1 MQPNLDEIRKLQA
14 QGNVIPVYKSVIAD
28 FLTPVSAFLKLEK
41 DRSHAFL
48 LESVEGGERI
58 ARYSFLGGDPFL
70 VKRYKNGQPADF
82 MQDLRATMARFKS
95 VKLPNLPPFTG
106 GAVGYFGYDMVRTI
120 EDIPQTGVDDLGVD
134 DAVLMFYKTVL
145 AFDHLRHQIHIISN
159 ILVDDSHEPLDVQYE
174 KAVAEIQRI
183 EALLRAPLEMPPVT
197 RNETDV
203 TVRSNFEKSAYLA
216 AVDKAKEY
224 IAAGDIFQVVLA
236 QRFEVD
242 LPTAPFEVYRA
253 LRIVNPSPYMY
264 FLKMPDTCIV
274 GSSPEMLVRVREQEI
289 EYRPIAGTLPRGA
302 SDSEDEANAERLRN
316 DEKERAEHI
325 MLVDLGRNDLGR
337 VSQYGTV
344 RVEELM
350 TIERYSHVMH
360 LVSSLRGKLRQ
371 NVDRW
376 DSLMA
381 CFPAGTVSG
390 APKVRAMEIIDEL
403 EPTKRGVYAGAVMY
417 ADFSNNL
424 DSCIAIRTLVVRGN
438 KGYIQAGGGIVAD
451 SVPENEYMET
461 VNKSR
466 ALIRA
471 INLAQR
477 MGSKFMILVI
487 DNYDSFT
494 YNLVQY
500 LGELGE
506 DLSVYRNDKI
516 SLEEIERMKP
526 ERIVISPG
534 PGTPADAGITEDVV
548 RHFHKSTPIL
558 GVCLGHQAIGEVFGG
573 KIVRAPTLMHG
584 KVSEIFHD
592 SKGLFAGLPQ
602 GFPATRYHS
611 LMVTQIPTTLEISA
625 ETKDGIVMGL
635 RHREFPTEGIQF
647 HCESIMTVAGK
658 NLLKNFLKS

>member
-1 MQPNLDEIRKLQA
+1 MQPSLDEIKKLQS

-70 VKRYKNGQPADF
+70 VKHYRDGQPANF

-120 EDIPQTGVDDLGVD
+120 EDIPQSGIDDLGVD

-159 ILVDDSHEPLDVQYE
+159 ILVEDSHDPLELQYE
-174 KAVAEIQRI
+174 RAVAEIQRI
-183 EALLRAPLEMPPVT
+183 ETLLRAPLEIPPVT
-197 RNETDV
+197 RNERDV
-203 TVRSNFEKSAYLA
+203 TVRSNFEKNAYLT
-216 AVDKAKEY
+216 AVAKAKEY
-224 IAAGDIFQVVLA
+224 IAAGDIFQVVLS

-242 LPTAPFEVYRA
+242 LPVAPFEVYRA

-264 FLKMPDTCIV
+264 FLKMPDTSIV

-302 SDSEDEANAERLRN
+302 NEAEDDANAEKLSN

-325 MLVDLGRNDLGR
+325 MLVDLGRNDIGR

-350 TIERYSHVMH
+350 CIERYSHVMH
-360 LVSSLRGKLRQ
+360 LVSSLRGQLRKD
-371 NVDRW
+371 VDRW

-451 SVPENEYMET
+451 SVPENEFMET

-477 MGSKFMILVI
+477 GF
-487 DNYDSFT
+487 
-494 YNLVQY
+494 
-500 LGELGE
+500 EL
-506 DLSVYRNDKI
+506 
-516 SLEEIERMKP
+516 
-526 ERIVISPG
+526 
-534 PGTPADAGITEDVV
+534 
-548 RHFHKSTPIL
+548 
-558 GVCLGHQAIGEVFGG
+558 
-573 KIVRAPTLMHG
+573 
-584 KVSEIFHD
+584 
-592 SKGLFAGLPQ
+592 
-602 GFPATRYHS
+602 
-611 LMVTQIPTTLEISA
+611 
-625 ETKDGIVMGL
+625 
-635 RHREFPTEGIQF
+635 
-647 HCESIMTVAGK
+647 
-658 NLLKNFLKS
+658 

>member
-1 MQPNLDEIRKLQA
+1 MQPSLEEVKQLRS

-41 DRSHAFL
+41 DRSYAFL
-48 LESVEGGERI
+48 LESIEGGERI
-58 ARYSFLGGDPFL
+58 ARYSFLGVDPFL
-70 VKRYKNGQPADF
+70 ITRYRDGEPANF
-82 MQDLRATMARFKS
+82 IQNLRETMERFKS

-120 EDIPQTGVDDLGVD
+120 EDIPKTGIDDLGVD

-159 ILVDDSHEPLDVQYE
+159 ILVDESQESIDIQYRR
-174 KAVAEIQRI
+174 AVEEIHRI
-183 EALLRAPLEMPPVT
+183 EALLRAPVEIPRVT
-197 RNETDV
+197 RSDGDV
-203 TVRSNFEKSAYLA
+203 VVRSNFDKKDYLE
-216 AVDKAKEY
+216 AVRNAKEY
-224 IAAGDIFQVVLA
+224 IAAGDIFQVVLS

-242 LPTAPFEVYRA
+242 LPTPSFEVYRA

-264 FLKMPDTCIV
+264 FLKMPETTIV
-274 GSSPEMLVRVREQEI
+274 GSSPEMLVRVRAREV
-289 EYRPIAGTLPRGA
+289 EYRPIAGTLPRGGSNA
-302 SDSEDEANAERLRN
+302 EDEANAERLRN

-344 RVEELM
+344 KVEELM
-350 TIERYSHVMH
+350 FIERYSHVMH
-360 LVSSLRGKLRQ
+360 LVSSLCGELR
-371 NVDRW
+371 NGVDRW
-376 DSLMA
+376 DALMA

-417 ADFSNNL
+417 VDFSNNL

-477 MGSKFMILVI
+477 GF
-487 DNYDSFT
+487 
-494 YNLVQY
+494 
-500 LGELGE
+500 EL
-506 DLSVYRNDKI
+506 
-516 SLEEIERMKP
+516 
-526 ERIVISPG
+526 
-534 PGTPADAGITEDVV
+534 
-548 RHFHKSTPIL
+548 
-558 GVCLGHQAIGEVFGG
+558 
-573 KIVRAPTLMHG
+573 
-584 KVSEIFHD
+584 
-592 SKGLFAGLPQ
+592 
-602 GFPATRYHS
+602 
-611 LMVTQIPTTLEISA
+611 
-625 ETKDGIVMGL
+625 
-635 RHREFPTEGIQF
+635 
-647 HCESIMTVAGK
+647 
-658 NLLKNFLKS
+658 

>member
-1 MQPNLDEIRKLQA
+1 MQPSLEDVKKLQS

-48 LESVEGGERI
+48 LESIEGGERI

-70 VKRYKNGQPADF
+70 IKHFKDGRPPEF
-82 MQDLRATMARFKS
+82 LQDLRSTMNRYKS
-95 VKLPNLPPFTG
+95 VRLPNLPPFTG

-120 EDIPQTGVDDLGVD
+120 EDIPNTVTDDLGVA

-159 ILVDDSHEPLDVQYE
+159 VIVGESNETIDVQYR
-174 KAVAEIQRI
+174 KAVEEIERI
-183 EALLRAPLEMPPVT
+183 EALLRGPLEMPPIT
-197 RNETDV
+197 RNDSDV
-203 TVRSNFEKSAYLA
+203 AVRSNFEKKDYLES
-216 AVDKAKEY
+216 VVKAKEY
-224 IAAGDIFQVVLA
+224 IAAGDIFQVVVS

-242 LPTAPFEVYRA
+242 LPVPPFEIYRA

-264 FLKMPDTCIV
+264 FLKMPDTTIV
-274 GSSPEMLVRVREQEI
+274 GSSPEMLVRVREQEL

-302 SDSEDEANAERLRN
+302 SQAEDEANAEKLRN

-350 TIERYSHVMH
+350 FLERYSHVMH
-360 LVSSLRGKLRQ
+360 LVSSLRGQLREGL
-371 NVDRW
+371 DRW

-477 MGSKFMILVI
+477 
-487 DNYDSFT
+487 
-494 YNLVQY
+494 
-500 LGELGE
+500 
-506 DLSVYRNDKI
+506 
-516 SLEEIERMKP
+516 
-526 ERIVISPG
+526 
-534 PGTPADAGITEDVV
+534 
-548 RHFHKSTPIL
+548 
-558 GVCLGHQAIGEVFGG
+558 
-573 KIVRAPTLMHG
+573 
-584 KVSEIFHD
+584 
-592 SKGLFAGLPQ
+592 
-602 GFPATRYHS
+602 GF
-611 LMVTQIPTTLEISA
+611 E
-625 ETKDGIVMGL
+625 
-635 RHREFPTEGIQF
+635 
-647 HCESIMTVAGK
+647 
-658 NLLKNFLKS
+658 

>member
-1 MQPNLDEIRKLQA
+1 VRVMQPSLEEVKKLQA
-14 QGNVIPVYKSVIAD
+14 QGNIIPVYKSVIAD

-41 DRSHAFL
+41 DRSYAFL

-70 VKRYKNGQPADF
+70 IKRYRNGQPADF
-82 MQDLRATMARFKS
+82 IESLRSTMARFHS
-95 VKLPNLPPFTG
+95 VSLPNLPPFTG

-120 EDIPQTGVDDLGVD
+120 EDIPDTGTDDLGVD

-159 ILVDDSHEPLDVQYE
+159 VIAGDSQESLKVQYQ
-174 KAVAEIQRI
+174 KAVEEIAHI
-183 EALLRAPLEMPPVT
+183 EALLRAPLEIPHVT
-197 RNETDV
+197 RNEREV
-203 TVRSNFEKSAYLA
+203 VVRSNFEKKDYLA
-216 AVDKAKEY
+216 AVAKAKEY
-224 IAAGDIFQVVLA
+224 IAAGDIFQVVLS

-242 LPTAPFEVYRA
+242 LLTAPVEIYRA

-264 FLKMPDTCIV
+264 FLKMPDTSIV
-274 GSSPEMLVRVREQEI
+274 GSSPEMLVRVRDRQL

-302 SDSEDEANAERLRN
+302 SEAEDEENAEKLRN

-344 RVEELM
+344 RVEDLM
-350 TIERYSHVMH
+350 FIERYSHVMH
-360 LVSSLRGKLRQ
+360 LVSSLRGHLRDGL
-371 NVDRW
+371 DRW
-376 DSLMA
+376 DTLMA

-451 SVPENEYMET
+451 SVPENEYAET

-477 MGSKFMILVI
+477 GF
-487 DNYDSFT
+487 
-494 YNLVQY
+494 
-500 LGELGE
+500 EL
-506 DLSVYRNDKI
+506 
-516 SLEEIERMKP
+516 
-526 ERIVISPG
+526 
-534 PGTPADAGITEDVV
+534 
-548 RHFHKSTPIL
+548 
-558 GVCLGHQAIGEVFGG
+558 
-573 KIVRAPTLMHG
+573 
-584 KVSEIFHD
+584 
-592 SKGLFAGLPQ
+592 
-602 GFPATRYHS
+602 
-611 LMVTQIPTTLEISA
+611 
-625 ETKDGIVMGL
+625 
-635 RHREFPTEGIQF
+635 
-647 HCESIMTVAGK
+647 
-658 NLLKNFLKS
+658 